1 MRPRL
6 ILVFTAL
13 LLSGCSFP
21 QVFKVTVQ
29 QGNLITQEMVD
40 QLKPGMT
47 RSQVAFIMGEP
58 VFRNPFENDRWDYI
72 YTVEIPG
79 RYQQRRLMSL
89 YFVDERLAY
98 FTGDFVP
105 SDAAGSSGG
114 LAAEE
119 AGDDGTAA
127 TSDAGDAAAGP
138 A

>member
-1 MRPRL
+1 MRSCLP
-6 ILVFTAL
+6 LVFTAL
-13 LLSGCSFP
+13 LLTGCSLP

-58 VFRNPFENDRWDYI
+58 VFRNPFEHDRWDYI
-72 YTVEIPG
+72 YTVEVPG

-105 SDAAGSSGG
+105 SEAEGGSGD
-114 LAAEE
+114 LAAEDGE
-119 AGDDGTAA
+119 DDGAAARSTAR
-127 TSDAGDAAAGP
+127 DGAAGP